1 MRAKPSD
8 AKDILDLLVGA
19 SDEKEDDDDGGRR
32 HLDVFAILALP
43 PHLRRT
49 AQAIHSFGRASA
61 AMVSEVTGREGS
73 LEDSSLQELVEMG
86 YLGVD
91 MGVPDIFYL
100 YYEK

>member
-32 HLDVFAILALP
+32 HLDVFAIL
-43 PHLRRT
+43 
-49 AQAIHSFGRASA
+49 
-61 AMVSEVTGREGS
+61 TGREGS